1 MAKAIQRPELYW
13 LFKLYSAK
21 VHTSRLALGSVL
33 GDAHDGTTW
42 LGMTG
47 SVQEAIR
54 VGQASTD
61 ALIIAFF
68 SMADLLGWEA
78 QREEVARLAHAN
90 SQVFN
95 ELMDAAGFG
104 PMPDQDPPTG

>member
-1 MAKAIQRPELYW
+1 MAKAIGRPNLYW
-13 LFKLYSAK
+13 VFKLYSTK
-21 VHTSRLALGSVL
+21 VHTSRLALGSVMS
-33 GDAHDGTTW
+33 DNDDGTTW
-42 LGMTG
+42 LGITG

-68 SMADLLGWEA
+68 SMADLLGWEEQREGLAVIA
-78 QREEVARLAHAN
+78 QRNA
-90 SQVFN
+90 QVFD

-104 PMPDQDPPTG
+104 AEGGRAGD